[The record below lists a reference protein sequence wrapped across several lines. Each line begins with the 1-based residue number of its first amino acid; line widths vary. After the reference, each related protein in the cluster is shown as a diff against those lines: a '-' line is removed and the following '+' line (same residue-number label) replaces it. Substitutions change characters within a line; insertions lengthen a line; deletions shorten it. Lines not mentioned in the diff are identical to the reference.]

1 MYIGDKEVVVEK
13 QLGTAGLSL
22 VKYVDDEGKKPFWV
36 SSKIITNEPVFEPDF
51 NLLKYVPI

>member
-1 MYIGDKEVVVEK
+1 MYIGDEKIIVEK

-22 VKYVDDEGKKPFWV
+22 VKYVDCEDEEPFWV
-36 SSKIITNEPVFEPDF
+36 ASKIITNEPVFEPDF